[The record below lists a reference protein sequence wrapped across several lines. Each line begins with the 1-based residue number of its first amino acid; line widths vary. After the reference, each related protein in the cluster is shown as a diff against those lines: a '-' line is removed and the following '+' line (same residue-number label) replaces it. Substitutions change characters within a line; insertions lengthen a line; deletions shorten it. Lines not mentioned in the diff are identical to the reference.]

1 MRHPS
6 FVHCGIDLLPS
17 PLAGGYDLNS
27 SHGVHMSTLT
37 GAIAELARAARSAS
51 EHLIHREA
59 IAELIILA
67 AVARE
72 HLLLIGAPGTAKSA
86 IAKRMAQVFDGR
98 YFEYLM
104 GRFTE
109 PNEIFGP
116 IDLRRLREGEVST
129 ETRGMLPEAEF
140 AFLDEIFL
148 GSTAILNT
156 LLGVLN
162 ERRFRRGHTDM
173 HCPLKVCIGAAN
185 ALPEDPSLAAFA
197 DRFLLHCF
205 VDPVADHELEALLLA
220 GRAAE
225 TDVMHSMAHA
235 QSLEVLHSAAR
246 AVDISQTAPLMA
258 RAIRELRK
266 VDVNLSDRRIV
277 KAQNLIAA
285 VAALAGRNQA
295 QASDLWPLIY
305 AIPTKAQQETGRE
318 VLSELLQVAVH
329 PLLSYATEAAAQS
342 PISRTPRLL
351 LAAQTLDLSNRIATE
366 QWLRELDANFPLEQ
380 LPMELVD
387 WRASAVQAMAQT

>member
-1 MRHPS
+1 MP
-6 FVHCGIDLLPS
+6 
-17 PLAGGYDLNS
+17 A
-27 SHGVHMSTLT
+27 LT

-86 IAKRMAQVFDGR
+86 IARRMAQVFDGR

-116 IDLRRLREGEVST
+116 VDLRRLREGEVHT

-162 ERRFRRGHTDM
+162 ERRFRRGHTDLQ
-173 HCPLKVCIGAAN
+173 CPLKVCIGAAN
-185 ALPEDPSLAAFA
+185 TLPEDPSLAAFA

-205 VDPVADHELEALLLA
+205 VDPVADHELEALLVA
-220 GRAAE
+220 GRAVE
-225 TDVMHSMAHA
+225 SDVMHSVAQAH
-235 QSLEVLHSAAR
+235 SLDLVHKAAR
-246 AVDISQTAPLMA
+246 AVDVREITPLLT
-258 RAIRELRK
+258 RAIRDLRT

-285 VAALAGRNQA
+285 VAALAGRDQA
-295 QASDLWPLIY
+295 QACDLWPLIY

-318 VLSELLQVAVH
+318 VLSELLKVAVH
-329 PLLSYATEAAAQS
+329 PLLSYSSEAAAQS
-342 PISRTPRLL
+342 PLSRTPRLL
-351 LAAQTLDLSNRIATE
+351 LAAQSLDLDNPVATE
-366 QWLRELDANFPLEQ
+366 QWLRELDANFPADQ
-380 LPMELVD
+380 LPAELAG
-387 WRASAVQAMAQT
+387 WRTRAAQAMAAT

>member
-1 MRHPS
+1 
-6 FVHCGIDLLPS
+6 
-17 PLAGGYDLNS
+17 
-27 SHGVHMSTLT
+27 MSALT

-51 EHLIHREA
+51 AHLINREA

-67 AVARE
+67 AVAHE

-173 HCPLKVCIGAAN
+173 LCPLKVCIGAAN
-185 ALPEDPSLAAFA
+185 SLPEDPSLAAFA
-197 DRFLLHCF
+197 DRFLIHCF

-220 GRAAE
+220 GRAVE
-225 TDVMHSMAHA
+225 SDVIHSVAQA
-235 QSLEVLHSAAR
+235 QSLDLLHKAAR
-246 AVDISQTAPLMA
+246 AVDLSATLPLLA
-258 RAIRELRK
+258 RAVRDLRK
-266 VDVNLSDRRIV
+266 VDVSLSDRRIV

-285 VAALAGRNQA
+285 VAALAGRERA
-295 QASDLWPLIY
+295 QACDLWPLIY

-318 VLSELLQVAVH
+318 VLSELLKVAVH
-329 PLLSYATEAAAQS
+329 PLLSYSSEAAAQS
-342 PISRTPRLL
+342 PLSRTPRLL
-351 LAAQTLDLSNRIATE
+351 QTAQQLSFTDRIATE
-366 QWLRELDANFPLEQ
+366 QWLRELDANFPAVD
-380 LPMELVD
+380 LPTELAD
-387 WRASAVQAMAQT
+387 WRARAVAAMAEA

>member
-1 MRHPS
+1 
-6 FVHCGIDLLPS
+6 
-17 PLAGGYDLNS
+17 
-27 SHGVHMSTLT
+27 MSALT

-72 HLLLIGAPGTAKSA
+72 HLLLIGSPGTAKSA

-129 ETRGMLPEAEF
+129 ETSGMLPEAEF

-162 ERRFRRGHTDM
+162 ERRFRRGHTDLM
-173 HCPLKVCIGAAN
+173 CPLKVCIGAAN
-185 ALPEDPSLAAFA
+185 TLPEDPSLAAFG

-205 VDPVADHELEALLLA
+205 VDPVADHELESLLVA
-220 GRAAE
+220 GRAVE
-225 TDVMHSMAHA
+225 SDVIHMVA
-235 QSLEVLHSAAR
+235 QARSLDVLHAAAR
-246 AVDISQTAPLMA
+246 AVDVSATRSLLAQ
-258 RAIRELRK
+258 AIRDLRK

-285 VAALAGRNQA
+285 VAALAGREQT

-305 AIPTKAQQETGRE
+305 VIPTKAQQETGRE

-329 PLLSYATEAAAQS
+329 PLLSYASEAAAQS
-342 PISRTPRLL
+342 PLSRTPRLL
-351 LAAQTLDLSNRIATE
+351 FAAQNLDLSNAIATE
-366 QWLRELDANFPLEQ
+366 HWLRELDANFPAES
-380 LPMELVD
+380 LPAELAS
-387 WRASAVQAMAQT
+387 WRARAVQAMAGV